1 MNLNENMIK
10 NILNI
15 YLIIFY
21 DKFDK
26 IKFLFYYKIK
36 KIKKNQSITNLKEDI
51 DQNMYS

>member
-26 IKFLFYYKIK
+26 IKFLFYYTQ